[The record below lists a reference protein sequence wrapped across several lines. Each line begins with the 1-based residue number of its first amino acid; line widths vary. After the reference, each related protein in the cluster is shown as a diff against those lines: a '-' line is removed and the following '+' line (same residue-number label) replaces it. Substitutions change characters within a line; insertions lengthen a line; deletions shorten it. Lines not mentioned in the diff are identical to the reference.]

1 MLKEN
6 TKWIF
11 NEEKNLIFVGENCFL
26 HQYDQDLDLKQV
38 SYDMSFNNNNLLNR
52 VTNKIIMSNFSDNIM
67 IMKTLKN
74 ELILY
79 SIPLKKVI
87 LVFQSD
93 RHI

>member
-11 NEEKNLIFVGENCFL
+11 NEEKNLIFVGENSFL

-38 SYDMSFNNNNLLNR
+38 SYDMSFNNHNLLNR

-93 RHI
+93 